1 MAIESQDIRLL
12 ANAGFRRLVQART
25 LGQMGQNA
33 LLYALL
39 IQVVEK
45 TGSSI
50 QSTLLI
56 TVYTL
61 PSIVLGIPGGVV
73 AEVVPRRLLLTA
85 GYALKAVAT
94 LGMIYYRSDIEMVYL
109 MLMGFATVGQFMGPA
124 ESAAL
129 PRLVKPE
136 QLASANSFLILTVM
150 LGQVA
155 GAVVMAPL
163 LLKIFGVV
171 AVEVVAVGL
180 LAYAAVVISA
190 VPDAHLAASPKSNLP
205 PIGLDHAIIEGWRIL
220 RSGKNAFMALVYL
233 TIASTLGKAIAVLAP
248 QYTHDVLSIATEN
261 AVYVMAPAAIG
272 AVIALPVTPLLARF
286 FGASR
291 VAAFSFFLFVAGIMS
306 LGFVV
311 YVRDFMLA
319 NVDFG
324 FSFVE
329 DRLGVSSVITIAML
343 LAIPVGLGM
352 TMVTIAAK
360 SVLNAHAPPGAQAR
374 VFATQSA
381 ISDLAA
387 LLPLFIIGGIA
398 ELIGVRAVL
407 LVAAV
412 ASLGGTLY
420 LAFSRRFQPP
430 PRDTIPAPSR
440 TGG

>member
-1 MAIESQDIRLL
+1 MAMESQDIRLL
-12 ANAGFRRLVQART
+12 ANPGFRRLVQART

-39 IQVVEK
+39 IQVVEE

-50 QSTLLI
+50 HSTILI
-56 TVYTL
+56 TAYTL

-85 GYALKAVAT
+85 GYVLKAVAT
-94 LGMIYYRSDIEMVYL
+94 LGMIYYRGDIEMVYL

-180 LAYAAVVISA
+180 LAYAAVVISV
-190 VPDAHLAASPKSNLP
+190 VPDSHLTAPAKSSLP
-205 PIGLDHAIIEGWRIL
+205 PVGLDQAIIEGWRIL
-220 RSGKNAFMALVYL
+220 RSSKEAFMALVYL
-233 TIASTLGKAIAVLAP
+233 TIVSTLGKAVAVLAP
-248 QYTHDVLSIATEN
+248 QYTHDVLNIATEN

-272 AVIALPVTPLLARF
+272 AVIALPATPLLARF

-291 VAAFSFFLFVAGIMS
+291 VVAFSFFLFVAGIMS

-311 YVRDFMLA
+311 YVRDFMLE

-360 SVLNAHAPPGAQAR
+360 SVLNAHAPPGTQAR

-381 ISDLAA
+381 ISDLSA

-412 ASLGGTLY
+412 ASLGGALY
-420 LAFSRRFQPP
+420 LAVSRRFQPP
-430 PRDTIPAPSR
+430 PRDTIPTPTR